1 MAFIEMV
8 VCDMCGVRDD
18 VLEGGDMPLGW
29 CFSDDHEGE
38 LCPKCCPAPE
48 DFEDLVGRDVCECCG
63 R

>member
-8 VCDMCGVRDD
+8 VCDMCGTRDD

-38 LCPKCCPAPE
+38 LCPKCCPDPE
-48 DFEDLVGRDVCECCG
+48 LVIDDSVCECCG